1 MKVMPMIKGAA
12 AGAAV
17 GTVCWIVSKSSRRQ
31 RNSLKRNAGKTVR
44 SFITVLGDLSDMI

>member
-1 MKVMPMIKGAA
+1 MKVMSMIKGAA

-17 GTVCWIVSKSSRRQ
+17 GTVCWMVSRAPRRQ
-31 RNSLKRNAGKTVR
+31 RNSLKKNAGKTVR